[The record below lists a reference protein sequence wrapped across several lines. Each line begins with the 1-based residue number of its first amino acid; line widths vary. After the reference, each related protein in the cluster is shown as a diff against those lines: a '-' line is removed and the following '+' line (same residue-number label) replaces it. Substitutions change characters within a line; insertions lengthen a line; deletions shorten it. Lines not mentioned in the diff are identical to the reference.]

1 TLSQLDP
8 SISVA
13 FSRVLPMV
21 AFMILGILISWITIA
36 FGLWVA
42 DKILDGLEV
51 KGGVVSYLIVA
62 AIFGTL
68 SFLLGWLIYA
78 ILGIVTLGL
87 GFLLSFITRVIVAA
101 ILLKVA
107 DVMSDRLRITS
118 FKIAI
123 IAAVI
128 MALINTVA
136 DLLIRST

>member
-1 TLSQLDP
+1 
-8 SISVA
+8 
-13 FSRVLPMV
+13 MV
-21 AFMILGILISWITIA
+21 VVMGILISWITIA

-42 DKILDGLEV
+42 DKVLDGLEI

-62 AIFGTL
+62 AVFGTL
-68 SFLLGWLIYA
+68 SFLLGWLIYG

-107 DVMSDRLRITS
+107 DVISSRLRITS
-118 FKIAI
+118 FKVAV

-128 MALINTVA
+128 MSLINSLG
-136 DLLIRST
+136 DLLMRST

>member
-1 TLSQLDP
+1 MV
-8 SISVA
+8 VA
-13 FSRVLPMV
+13 M
-21 AFMILGILISWITIA
+21 GILISWITIA

-42 DKILDGLEV
+42 DKVLDGLEI

-62 AIFGTL
+62 AVFGTL
-68 SFLLGWLIYA
+68 SFLLGWLIYG

-107 DVMSDRLRITS
+107 DVISSRLRITS
-118 FKIAI
+118 FKVAV

-128 MALINTVA
+128 MSLINSLG
-136 DLLIRST
+136 DLLMRST

>member
-1 TLSQLDP
+1 
-8 SISVA
+8 
-13 FSRVLPMV
+13 MV
-21 AFMILGILISWITIA
+21 MVMGILISWVTIA

-42 DKILDGLEV
+42 DKVLDGLEI

-62 AIFGTL
+62 AVFGTL
-68 SFLLGWLIYA
+68 SFLLGWLIYG

-107 DVMSDRLRITS
+107 DVISSRLRITS
-118 FKIAI
+118 FKVAV

-128 MALINTVA
+128 MSLINSLG
-136 DLLIRST
+136 DLLMRSA

>member
-1 TLSQLDP
+1 
-8 SISVA
+8 
-13 FSRVLPMV
+13 MV

>member
-1 TLSQLDP
+1 
-8 SISVA
+8 
-13 FSRVLPMV
+13 MV

-87 GFLLSFITRVIVAA
+87 GFLLSFITRLTVAA

-107 DVMSDRLRITS
+107 DVMSDRMRTTS
-118 FKIAI
+118 IQ
-123 IAAVI
+123 
-128 MALINTVA
+128 LT
-136 DLLIRST
+136 TT